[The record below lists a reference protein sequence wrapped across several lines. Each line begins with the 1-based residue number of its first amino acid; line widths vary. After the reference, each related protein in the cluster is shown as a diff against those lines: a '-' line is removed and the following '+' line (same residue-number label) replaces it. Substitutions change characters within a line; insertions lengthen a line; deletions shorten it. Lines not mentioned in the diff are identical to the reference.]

1 MKDIRYLLRSVR
13 RSPAHAGA
21 VILTLALGI
30 GATTA
35 IISVVDYVLLRHLPF
50 ADAGRLVMM
59 AETDGKGGF
68 RVPSNPT
75 AVDWW
80 ADPAAAQVFEGIT
93 YIRGDGAEVCAAENC
108 RSIGSAFVKS
118 DFFPLLR
125 PRVQM
130 GRTLLPDD
138 DGSTTGAVVI
148 SNRIWRSQLASDP
161 GAIGRKILV
170 DSVPKVVVGV
180 LAAGAVYPPFAD
192 IWQPIAAYKSPEIL
206 ERRGFHADSRTLAR
220 LRPGV
225 DSTRAARSM
234 GVVSSRLGQEYPDE
248 QRGWT
253 ASSIRLHQEL
263 LGNVRQMLL
272 TFAAAGALILVL
284 VCANVAGL
292 LITRGIGRRR
302 ELAIRVAIGA
312 APGQIARQL
321 LTESAGYAII
331 GGSLGA
337 ILAAGGVAI
346 ARRTL
351 VGQLPAIAE
360 LTLNAR
366 ILGVALVAT
375 AVCALACGVFPAVAS
390 LRRASGSTLASVG
403 SAQSMTPTSSRA
415 RQALVALQFAMAL
428 VLLVGAG
435 LLTQSLVR
443 AAAVDIGFESN
454 GLYAM
459 RISPPGRQEPV
470 QRAALYRRLTDA
482 MRGVPGVR
490 GAAFI
495 NHAPFNAASITTT
508 MVVDGSLAAD
518 STNQLFYRTV
528 SSSYPSV
535 MRMTMREGRWFDD
548 AEERA
553 GAAVFVVNETA
564 ARQYWAKTSPV
575 GARVRVA
582 RAHQAAADF
591 GTFVSG
597 TIVGVVRNVHQ
608 VSQDVAPAAE
618 LYVPYTMEP
627 WGWGMLMVRAD
638 ANALPQ
644 MREAV
649 RGVDTRLVA
658 ESNKA
663 PFNHLDDAVTRRL
676 EPRRFAIRL
685 IGGFALT
692 GIALACLGLYG
703 VMAYNVT
710 QRTREF
716 AVRKAVGATNG
727 RIIRLVL
734 GNSAAIV
741 VVGAVIGGFGAWG
754 AARWISG
761 LLFETSALDP
771 LVFASAIAGLT
782 LIAASASIL
791 PAVRASR
798 LDPAIALR
806 QE

>member
-1 MKDIRYLLRSVR
+1 MKDIRYLLRSMR
-13 RSPAHAGA
+13 RSPGHAA
-21 VILTLALGI
+21 AIILTLALGI

-50 ADAGRLVMM
+50 ADADRLVMM

-80 ADPAAAQVFEGIT
+80 RDPAAAQVFEGIT
-93 YIRGDGAEVCAAENC
+93 YVRGDGAELCAAENC
-108 RSIGSAFVKS
+108 RSIGSAFVKP
-118 DFFPLLR
+118 DFFPLLQ

-130 GRTLLPDD
+130 GRLLLPDD
-138 DGSTTGAVVI
+138 DGAVVI
-148 SNRIWRSQLASDP
+148 SNRLWRSQLGSDP
-161 GAIGRKILV
+161 NVIGRKILV
-170 DSVPKVVVGV
+170 DSVPKSIVGV

-192 IWQPIAAYKSPEIL
+192 VWQPIAMYRSPEIL
-206 ERRGFHADSRTLAR
+206 QRRGFHADSRTLGR

-225 DSTRAARSM
+225 DSAQAARAMAVGSA
-234 GVVSSRLGQEYPDE
+234 RLAQQYPDE

-253 ASSIRLHQEL
+253 ASSITLHQEL

-312 APGQIARQL
+312 APGRIARQL
-321 LTESAGYAII
+321 LSESAGYAIV
-331 GGSLGA
+331 GGALGA
-337 ILAAGGVAI
+337 ILAAVGVTV
-346 ARRTL
+346 ARRAL
-351 VGQLPAIAE
+351 VGQLPAVAD

-366 ILGVALVAT
+366 MLGLALAAT
-375 AVCALACGVFPAVAS
+375 VLCALACGVFPAIAA
-390 LRRASGSTLASVG
+390 LRRASGNTLASVG

-415 RQALVALQFAMAL
+415 RQGLVALQFAMAL

-435 LLTQSLVR
+435 LLTHSLVR
-443 AAAVDIGFESN
+443 AADVDIGFDAK

-459 RISPPGRQEPV
+459 RIVPPGRQDAS
-470 QRAALYRRLTDA
+470 QRAALYRRLTEA
-482 MRGVPGVR
+482 MRAVPGVR
-490 GAAFI
+490 DAAFI
-495 NHAPFNAASITTT
+495 NHAPFNTASITTT

-518 STNQLFYRTV
+518 STDQLFYRTV
-528 SSSYPSV
+528 SSNYPGV
-535 MRMTMREGRWFDD
+535 MRMTMREGRWFDE
-548 AEERA
+548 AEQRA

-564 ARQYWAKTSPV
+564 ARQYWAQSSPV

-582 RAHQAAADF
+582 RANQAASDF

-597 TIVGVVRNVHQ
+597 TVVGVVRDVHQ
-608 VSQDVAPAAE
+608 ASQDVAPVAE
-618 LYVPYTMEP
+618 VYVPYTMEP

-638 ANALPQ
+638 ASALPR

-649 RGVDTRLVA
+649 RNVDTRLVA
-658 ESNKA
+658 ESNKT

-676 EPRRFAIRL
+676 EPRLFAIRL
-685 IGGFALT
+685 IGAFALT

-716 AVRKAVGATNG
+716 AVRKAMGATNG
-727 RIIRLVL
+727 RVIRLVL

-741 VVGAVIGGFGAWG
+741 VAGGVLGGIGAWG
-754 AARWISG
+754 GARWISG

-771 LVFASAIAGLT
+771 LVYAAAIAGLT
-782 LIAASASIL
+782 LIATLASVL
-791 PAVRASR
+791 PAIRASK
-798 LDPAIALR
+798 LDPALALR